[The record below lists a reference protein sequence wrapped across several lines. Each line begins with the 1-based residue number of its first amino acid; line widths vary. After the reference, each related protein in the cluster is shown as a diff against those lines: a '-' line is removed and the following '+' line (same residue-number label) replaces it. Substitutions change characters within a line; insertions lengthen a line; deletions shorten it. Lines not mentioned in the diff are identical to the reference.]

1 LIKNSLPRG
10 AKYAL
15 MLVALTQAMSLLDRQ
30 ILAIL
35 APAIKSDLR
44 IGDAEMGLLFGTVF
58 ALFYALFSLPLGR
71 LADGWTRTKLLSVCI
86 VFWSGATALAGVA
99 SSFSMLAISRLG
111 VGIGEAAAQP
121 AGYSLVYDYWP
132 KHRRG
137 FVMAVMA
144 SAVALGIGGSLILG
158 GVAAGWWDQAWGLSP
173 GKSAMAPFGLK
184 GWQFAFLVA
193 SVPGFFLA
201 VCLWFLGEPERGA
214 LDGIPTPVDPHP
226 FRASAQVLGSVLPG
240 FNWVSLRRFK
250 VPGSIW
256 RDNLIWLSAI
266 VIAMAG
272 LIMLTSS
279 FSPRPALDFGA
290 ISVNP
295 HALQWVVIGF
305 GLFVLVNFM
314 QNVKVTD
321 AQAHRVITQSP
332 TLIMAFAVGSLQSI
346 VNYGMMAFNPS
357 FLMKQYS
364 LSMGEAAWQFGLVA
378 ASMGIIGPL
387 IWGPL
392 SDKLNNRF
400 PGAGRAW
407 VGLFAMA
414 VSPILSFWVY
424 YAPEAGSF
432 YLRFV
437 IYSLIL
443 TGWMPPLYAIMYDQ
457 VLPRMRGITTSIYLL
472 FMTIIGLGIGPY
484 LVGMISDATGDLR
497 MAMLC
502 VNAAAVPIV
511 VLMLLIAN
519 RAQRDEANLLD
530 RAVERKAVGQDLA
543 SGPM

>member
-1 LIKNSLPRG
+1 LISPPLPKG

-15 MLVALTQAMSLLDRQ
+15 ALVALTQAMSLLDRQ

-35 APAIKSDLR
+35 APAIKADLK

-71 LADGWTRTKLLSVCI
+71 LADGWTRTKLLSICV
-86 VFWSGATALAGVA
+86 VFWSASTALAGFA
-99 SSFSMLAISRLG
+99 SSFGMLALSRLG

-121 AGYSLVYDYWP
+121 AGYSLAYDYWP

-158 GVAAGWWDQAWGLSP
+158 GVAAGWWDQTWGLSP
-173 GKSAMAPFGLK
+173 DKSAMAPFGLK

-193 SVPGFFLA
+193 SAPGLLLA
-201 VCLWFLGEPERGA
+201 AFLWFLHEPERGA
-214 LDGIPTPVDPHP
+214 LDGIPTPADPHP

-240 FNWVSLRRFK
+240 FNWISLSRFK
-250 VPGSIW
+250 VTGKIW
-256 RDNLIWLSAI
+256 RDNLLWLVGI
-266 VIAMAG
+266 VAAMVA
-272 LIMLTSS
+272 MVMVTSQ
-279 FSPRPALDFGA
+279 FSPRPDLDFGA
-290 ISVNP
+290 VSISP
-295 HALQWVVIGF
+295 HMLQWAVIGF

-314 QNVKVTD
+314 QNMKVTD
-321 AQAHRVITQSP
+321 AQAHQVITRSP

-346 VNYGMMAFNPS
+346 INYGMMAFNPS

-364 LSMGEAAWQFGLVA
+364 LSMGEAALQFGLVA

-392 SDKLNNRF
+392 SDRLNLRF
-400 PGAGRAW
+400 PSAGRAW

-414 VSPILSFWVY
+414 VSPVMSFWVY
-424 YAPEAGSF
+424 YAPDAGSF
-432 YLRFV
+432 YLRFI

-457 VLPRMRGITTSIYLL
+457 VLPRMRGITTSVYLL
-472 FMTIIGLGIGPY
+472 AMTIIGLGIGPY

-497 MAMLC
+497 TAMLC
-502 VNAAAVPIV
+502 VNAAAIPIA
-511 VLMLLIAN
+511 VLMLLIAK
-519 RAQRDEANLLD
+519 RAQKDEAGLMA
-530 RAVERKAVGQDLA
+530 RADQRECETLA
-543 SGPM
+543 E